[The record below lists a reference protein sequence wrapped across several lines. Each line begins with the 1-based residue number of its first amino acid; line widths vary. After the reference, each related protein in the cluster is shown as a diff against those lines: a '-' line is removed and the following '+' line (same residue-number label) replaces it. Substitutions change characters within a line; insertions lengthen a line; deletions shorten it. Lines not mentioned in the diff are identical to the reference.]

1 MHAIEITATLATRLL
16 DAIVLP
22 PHATAADD
30 AARAITPR
38 EARAHVLVLDAPLHA
53 LPRLRRELT
62 VRGFHVTTVATSE
75 EVLRAVAAD
84 DVSAF
89 LANVDAPEIAQTGL
103 LSRLRTYAPS
113 VTRIALTAERD
124 FAKVSRGAASVHADA
139 MLPLDMSGDEV
150 AAVLTDILARGRSI
164 DENVSPDDARRT
176 ARGLVRALALRNYE
190 SEAHCQRVS
199 RWAKHL
205 ARVLGLSPGRVL
217 DVELGAYLHDIGQIG
232 VRDAVLLKP
241 SNLTEEEWRE
251 LRKHPDLGAEL
262 LMEFPVLRRAIPI
275 VQCHHERRDGGGY
288 PRGLRGNAIPLDAR
302 IFQVVD
308 AYDAL
313 IAERP
318 YRVGRSDAEARSEIT
333 EHSGTQFDPEVVE
346 AFMGIT
352 ALELQ
357 SIARADTA

>member
-1 MHAIEITATLATRLL
+1 MQRFEIAETLATHLL
-16 DAIVLP
+16 NATVLP
-22 PHATAADD
+22 
-30 AARAITPR
+30 ARAAPR
-38 EARAHVLVLDAPLHA
+38 ETRAHVLVLDGASSSLA
-53 LPRLRRELT
+53 SVRRELT
-62 VRGFHVTTVATSE
+62 ARGFRVSAAATAE
-75 EVLRAVAAD
+75 DVLRAVGAD
-84 DVSAF
+84 DVSAVIANADDPHVVRSKL
-89 LANVDAPEIAQTGL
+89 LARLHGDAPT
-103 LSRLRTYAPS
+103 
-113 VTRIALTAERD
+113 VTRIALTGERD
-124 FAKVSRGAASVHADA
+124 FAKVARSAASMNADA
-139 MLPLDMSGDEV
+139 VLPLDMAADEI
-150 AAVLTDILARGRSI
+150 ASILKGLLTRGASI

-241 SNLTEEEWRE
+241 SELTADEWQE
-251 LRKHPDLGAEL
+251 LRKHPDLGANL
-262 LMEFPVLRRAIPI
+262 LMDFPVLRRAIPI

-288 PRGLRGNAIPLDAR
+288 PRGLSGNAIPLDAR

-318 YRVGRSDAEARSEIT
+318 YRERRSDAEARREIA
-333 EHSGTQFDPEVVE
+333 EHSGSQFDPEVVA
-346 AFMGIT
+346 AFLAISP
-352 ALELQ
+352 EQLQ
-357 SIARADTA
+357 SVAHGESA